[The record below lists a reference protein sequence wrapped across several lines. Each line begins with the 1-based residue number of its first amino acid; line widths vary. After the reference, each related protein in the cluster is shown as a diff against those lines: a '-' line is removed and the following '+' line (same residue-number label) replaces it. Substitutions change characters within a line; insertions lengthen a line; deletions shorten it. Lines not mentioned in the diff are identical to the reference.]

1 MGALPCP
8 PDAPDCASRR
18 EAFVLS
24 LGAALHAAG
33 IPAHRLE
40 AALTNVSRHLGL
52 QGQFFSTP
60 TSLIGAF
67 GALGQQHTAFVRIE
81 PGDIHLARM
90 VALDD
95 IGDRVI
101 AGELDVEAARAEV
114 ERVAQAT
121 EHFGPVATTAAAALV
136 SASAVTFFGGT
147 WAEVGLA
154 GGVGLCVGLLTLLA
168 ARVPAVARLYLP
180 LTSAAAA
187 ALAAAAAWAVPGANP
202 HILSLS
208 GLIILVPGLTL
219 TVAANELASG
229 HLVSG
234 TARLSSAGATLLLM
248 GLGVVL
254 GSQLAVLLPPPGPA
268 LALLPLP
275 AGAVW
280 PGALTAAACL
290 LVLFQAR
297 PKDLWVVLGAAVV
310 AMGAARLA
318 ALGLPA
324 PAPAFLG
331 ALAVGLFANGY
342 ARLTNHPSLVAS
354 VPGILLLVPGSVGFN
369 ALSAMLEREVIAGV
383 ETAFSAALAAVA
395 LAAGLLVANAALPA
409 HRNL

>member
-1 MGALPCP
+1 M
-8 PDAPDCASRR
+8 
-18 EAFVLS
+18 LS

-60 TSLIGAF
+60 TLLMGSF
-67 GALGQQHTAFVRIE
+67 GPLGQQRTAVARIE

-90 VALDD
+90 VALDA
-95 IGDRVI
+95 IGDRVM
-101 AGELDVEAARAEV
+101 AGELDVEAAQAEV
-114 ERVAQAT
+114 ERVAQT
-121 EHFGPVATTAAAALV
+121 PEHFGPASTTAAAALV

-154 GGVGLCVGLLTLLA
+154 GGVGLGVGLLTLLA
-168 ARVPAVARLYLP
+168 ARVPAIARLYLP
-180 LTSAAAA
+180 LTSAVAA
-187 ALAAAAAWAVPGANP
+187 ALAALAAWAVPGASA
-202 HILSLS
+202 HVLALC

-234 TARLSSAGATLLLM
+234 TARLSGAGATLLLM

-254 GSQLAVLLPPPGPA
+254 GSQVT
-268 LALLPLP
+268 ALLPEAGPVLSLRSLP
-275 AGAVW
+275 PGAVW

-297 PKDLWVVLGAAVV
+297 PRDLGVVLGAALV
-310 AMGAARLA
+310 AMGAAHGA
-318 ALGLPA
+318 ALALPA

-331 ALAVGLFANGY
+331 ALAVGLYANGY
-342 ARLTNHPSLVAS
+342 ARLSRHPSLVAS

-383 ETAFSAALAAVA
+383 QTAFSAALAAMA